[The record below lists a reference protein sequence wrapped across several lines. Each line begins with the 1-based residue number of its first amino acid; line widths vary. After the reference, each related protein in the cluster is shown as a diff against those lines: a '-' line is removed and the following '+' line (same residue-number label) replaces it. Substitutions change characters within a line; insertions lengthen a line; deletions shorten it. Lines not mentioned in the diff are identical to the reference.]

1 MGEPDKP
8 GIIQD
13 QTLVTNNEAEK
24 NQRLNGFQT
33 GKTARDVSRDVIPA
47 NFIQAIEGSK
57 RSTDTLTATYTTS
70 INFLINA
77 GKDVQQL
84 SKQGQ
89 TQNASLIKSIQI
101 TQGKFEEVN
110 LKTTNTLNLLVAK
123 NSKEVKEQ
131 KPKTERSYKE
141 FLLNDTFE
149 GQLVSKIM
157 GVFKDKDPKE
167 ADSNV
172 DNDTDVETA
181 AEAQF
186 IPPLQPVK
194 VMEYSD
200 EALRQLC
207 RLFKNCINIK
217 STSTGRSGCVDLCDK
232 PNSVF
237 NKILGVLG
245 VGGLAVAIG
254 EALVAAIPALATAAA
269 AAAALLLLNNV
280 KNQATKTAKDTSNK
294 ELGEQ
299 RQSADRPA
307 SITAATPEYN
317 KREESINSPVV
328 EVPGVANV
336 QEKPLFVETNTA
348 SGKPLTDF
356 AGKLLTDFAPYLTV
370 KDEPGSAINQNQ
382 PTNFN
387 AAKAGTYN
395 PYNAPVSVATPV
407 KDGEFPWLVK
417 FLAGIALLELL
428 FKKLP
433 TDKDGTGTGGPGGG
447 GGKSIIDKVTV
458 FEDKE
463 PGRRNFNSKPPVTG
477 PVTQPA
483 LTTTAVLTSLTRALE
498 NVTNQQKLLL
508 GFGVI
513 AAAAI
518 TIATRGQA
526 LRLLPLALPL
536 VAQAN
541 TSSNFTPQAKSTD
554 EFTNFSTPKSIP
566 SFNNNVPISSDK
578 ATSLQY
584 AAASVRGENFTSD
597 SNMLL
602 GDRFGDNAQALP
614 VPAPI
619 SLILPVTST
628 ESSINPNI
636 IELNESVKGLTA
648 AFAKQAPNT
657 EVGGTTN
664 ISTNNSSVSN
674 TNSSSGGGAERDV
687 IYMDRN
693 KTRNQNAYRGVL
705 F

>member
-1 MGEPDKP
+1 MAIEGKVATDVELEKAKRQESGPFRGPDGRYAK
-8 GIIQD
+8 
-13 QTLVTNNEAEK
+13 
-24 NQRLNGFQT
+24 
-33 GKTARDVSRDVIPA
+33 RDVLPA
-47 NFIQAIEGSK
+47 NFIEAIAALTK
-57 RSTDTLTATYTTS
+57 STDNLKGTYTTS
-70 INFLINA
+70 LNFLIEA
-77 GKDVQQL
+77 VKEVQQL

-89 TQNASLIKSIQI
+89 TQNASLIKSIQV

-110 LKTTNTLNLLVAK
+110 SKTTNTLNLLVAK

-217 STSTGRSGCVDLCDK
+217 STSTGRNGCVDLCDK
-232 PNSVF
+232 PGSILG
-237 NKILGVLG
+237 KILS
-245 VGGLAVAIG
+245 GLSLLSVAR
-254 EALVAAIPALATAAA
+254 AIAPALSATAVTAMGATAAVQ
-269 AAAALLLLNNV
+269 LLNSTIDNAVIKTLLNKSGELLKRLNPYAAPQTTGGKVPAIETNV
-280 KNQATKTAKDTSNK
+280 RSPGVTVI
-294 ELGEQ
+294 
-299 RQSADRPA
+299 P
-307 SITAATPEYN
+307 ATPAV
-317 KREESINSPVV
+317 PVNNPLPV
-328 EVPGVANV
+328 QTTTTGVP
-336 QEKPLFVETNTA
+336 
-348 SGKPLTDF
+348 
-356 AGKLLTDFAPYLTV
+356 APPAV
-370 KDEPGSAINQNQ
+370 
-382 PTNFN
+382 
-387 AAKAGTYN
+387 
-395 PYNAPVSVATPV
+395 APVPTGAPVPTAPPAVAP
-407 KDGEFPWLVK
+407 KPEPKPEPKIEPKPEPKPEPKIEPKIEPKPKPKIEPPGEIIPFPTAEPLRKAAYTIAQYAVIT
-417 FLAGIALLELL
+417 AGIAAAVALLPEIAVAAGAVTAFRAAAVAVPLL
-428 FKKLP
+428 
-433 TDKDGTGTGGPGGG
+433 
-447 GGKSIIDKVTV
+447 
-458 FEDKE
+458 
-463 PGRRNFNSKPPVTG
+463 
-477 PVTQPA
+477 
-483 LTTTAVLTSLTRALE
+483 
-498 NVTNQQKLLL
+498 
-508 GFGVI
+508 I
-513 AAAAI
+513 AASKSSAA
-518 TIATRGQA
+518 TINQAADVAPAT
-526 LRLLPLALPL
+526 PK
-536 VAQAN
+536 
-541 TSSNFTPQAKSTD
+541 SKSTD
-554 EFTNFSTPKSIP
+554 EFTNFSTPNSIP

-636 IELNESVKGLTA
+636 IELNDTMKGLTA
-648 AFAKQAPNT
+648 AFTKQAPNT

-674 TNSSSGGGAERDV
+674 TSSSFGGAAERDV

-693 KTRNQNAYRGVL
+693 KTRNQNAYRGGL

>member
-1 MGEPDKP
+1 MAIEGKVATDVELEKAKRQESGPFRGPDGRYAK
-8 GIIQD
+8 
-13 QTLVTNNEAEK
+13 
-24 NQRLNGFQT
+24 
-33 GKTARDVSRDVIPA
+33 RDVLPA
-47 NFIQAIEGSK
+47 NFIEAIAALTK
-57 RSTDTLTATYTTS
+57 STDNLKGTYTTS
-70 INFLINA
+70 LNFLIEA
-77 GKDVQQL
+77 VKEVQQL

-89 TQNASLIKSIQI
+89 TQNASLIKSIQV

-110 LKTTNTLNLLVAK
+110 SKTTNTLNLLVAK

-217 STSTGRSGCVDLCDK
+217 STSTGKNGCVDLCDK

-280 KNQATKTAKDTSNK
+280 KNQATKTAEDKSNK
-294 ELGEQ
+294 QVGEEL
-299 RQSADRPA
+299 RSAPRPE
-307 SITAATPEYN
+307 SITAATPGYN
-317 KREESINSPVV
+317 EREKSTNSPVV

-395 PYNAPVSVATPV
+395 PYNAPVSVAAPV
-407 KDGEFPWLVK
+407 KDGPSMPWLVK
-417 FLAGIALLELL
+417 FLAGLALLELL

-433 TDKDGTGTGGPGGG
+433 TDKDGTGTGGGG
-447 GGKSIIDKVTV
+447 GGKPIIEKVTV
-458 FEDKE
+458 IEE
-463 PGRRNFNSKPPVTG
+463 PGRRNLNSKPTAPG
-477 PVTQPA
+477 PGTPA

-554 EFTNFSTPKSIP
+554 EFTNFSTPNSIP

-636 IELNESVKGLTA
+636 IELTDTMKGLTA

-674 TNSSSGGGAERDV
+674 TSSSFGGGAERDV

>member
-141 FLLNDTFE
+141 FLLIDTFE

-317 KREESINSPVV
+317 KREEYINSPVV

-407 KDGEFPWLVK
+407 KGGEPPWLVK
-417 FLAGIALLELL
+417 FLAGLALLELL

-433 TDKDGTGTGGPGGG
+433 TDKDGTGTGGGGKGGG
-447 GGKSIIDKVTV
+447 GTKPIEKVTV
-458 FEDKE
+458 FKDK
-463 PGRRNFNSKPPVTG
+463 GRYLNSKPPVTG
-477 PVTQPA
+477 PVTPPA

-584 AAASVRGENFTSD
+584 AADSVRGENFTSD

-648 AFAKQAPNT
+648 AFTKQAPDT

-674 TNSSSGGGAERDV
+674 TSSSFGGDAERDA

>member
-1 MGEPDKP
+1 MAIEGKVATDVELEKAKRQESGPFRGPDGRYAK
-8 GIIQD
+8 
-13 QTLVTNNEAEK
+13 
-24 NQRLNGFQT
+24 
-33 GKTARDVSRDVIPA
+33 RDVLPA
-47 NFIQAIEGSK
+47 NFIEAIAALTK
-57 RSTDTLTATYTTS
+57 STDNLKGTYTTS
-70 INFLINA
+70 LNFLIEA
-77 GKDVQQL
+77 VKEVQQL

-89 TQNASLIKSIQI
+89 TQNASLIKSIQV

-110 LKTTNTLNLLVAK
+110 SKTTNTLNLLVAK

-217 STSTGRSGCVDLCDK
+217 STSTGRNGCVDLCDK
-232 PNSVF
+232 PGSILG
-237 NKILGVLG
+237 KILS
-245 VGGLAVAIG
+245 GLSLLSVAR
-254 EALVAAIPALATAAA
+254 AIAPALSATAVTAMGATAAVQ
-269 AAAALLLLNNV
+269 LLNSTIDNAVIKTLLNKSGELLKRLNPYAAPQTTGGKVPAIETNV
-280 KNQATKTAKDTSNK
+280 RSPGVTVI
-294 ELGEQ
+294 
-299 RQSADRPA
+299 P
-307 SITAATPEYN
+307 ATPAV
-317 KREESINSPVV
+317 PVNNPLPV
-328 EVPGVANV
+328 QTTTTGVP
-336 QEKPLFVETNTA
+336 
-348 SGKPLTDF
+348 
-356 AGKLLTDFAPYLTV
+356 APPAV
-370 KDEPGSAINQNQ
+370 
-382 PTNFN
+382 
-387 AAKAGTYN
+387 
-395 PYNAPVSVATPV
+395 APVPTGAPVPTAPPAVAP
-407 KDGEFPWLVK
+407 KPEPKPEPKIEPKIEPKPKPKIEPPGEIIPFPTAEPLRKAAYTIAQYAVIT
-417 FLAGIALLELL
+417 AGIAAAVALLPEIAVAAGAVTAFRAAAVAVPLL
-428 FKKLP
+428 
-433 TDKDGTGTGGPGGG
+433 
-447 GGKSIIDKVTV
+447 
-458 FEDKE
+458 
-463 PGRRNFNSKPPVTG
+463 
-477 PVTQPA
+477 
-483 LTTTAVLTSLTRALE
+483 
-498 NVTNQQKLLL
+498 
-508 GFGVI
+508 I
-513 AAAAI
+513 AASKSSAA
-518 TIATRGQA
+518 TINQAADVAPAT
-526 LRLLPLALPL
+526 PK
-536 VAQAN
+536 
-541 TSSNFTPQAKSTD
+541 SKSTD
-554 EFTNFSTPKSIP
+554 EFTNFSTPNSIP

-636 IELNESVKGLTA
+636 IELNDTMKGLTA
-648 AFAKQAPNT
+648 AFTKQAPNT

-674 TNSSSGGGAERDV
+674 TSSSFGGAAERDV

-693 KTRNQNAYRGVL
+693 KTRNQNAYRGGL

>member
-317 KREESINSPVV
+317 KREEYINSPVV

-407 KDGEFPWLVK
+407 KGGEPPWLVK
-417 FLAGIALLELL
+417 FLAGLALLELL

-433 TDKDGTGTGGPGGG
+433 TDKDGTGTGGGGKGGG
-447 GGKSIIDKVTV
+447 GTKPIEKVTV
-458 FEDKE
+458 FKDK
-463 PGRRNFNSKPPVTG
+463 GRYLNSKPPVTG
-477 PVTQPA
+477 PVTPPA

-584 AAASVRGENFTSD
+584 AADSVRGENFTSD

-648 AFAKQAPNT
+648 ACTKQAPDT

-674 TNSSSGGGAERDV
+674 TSSSFGGDAERDA

>member
-1 MGEPDKP
+1 MAIEGKVATDVELEKAKRQESGPFRGPDGRYAK
-8 GIIQD
+8 
-13 QTLVTNNEAEK
+13 
-24 NQRLNGFQT
+24 
-33 GKTARDVSRDVIPA
+33 RDVLPA
-47 NFIQAIEGSK
+47 NFIEAIAALTK
-57 RSTDTLTATYTTS
+57 STDNLKGTYTTS
-70 INFLINA
+70 LNFLIEA
-77 GKDVQQL
+77 VKEVQQL

-89 TQNASLIKSIQI
+89 TQNASLIKSIQV

-110 LKTTNTLNLLVAK
+110 SKTTNTLNLLVAK

-232 PNSVF
+232 PGSILG
-237 NKILGVLG
+237 KILSGLSLLSVARAIAPALSATAVTAMGATAAVQLLNSTIDNAVIKTVLNKSGELLKKLNPYAAPQTTGGKVPAIETNVGSPGVTVIPVTPAVPVTNPIPIETTPPAINPAPGVLPPVAVPESKPKPKPEPKIEPVPESKPEPKIEPKIEPKPDKPPG
-245 VGGLAVAIG
+245 EIIPFPTAEPLRKAAYTIAQYAVITAGIAAAVALLPEIAVAAG
-254 EALVAAIPALATAAA
+254 AVTAFRAAAVAVPLLVAASKSSAATI
-269 AAAALLLLNNV
+269 
-280 KNQATKTAKDTSNK
+280 NQA
-294 ELGEQ
+294 
-299 RQSADRPA
+299 ADVA
-307 SITAATPEYN
+307 SATP
-317 KREESINSPVV
+317 K
-328 EVPGVANV
+328 
-336 QEKPLFVETNTA
+336 
-348 SGKPLTDF
+348 
-356 AGKLLTDFAPYLTV
+356 
-370 KDEPGSAINQNQ
+370 
-382 PTNFN
+382 
-387 AAKAGTYN
+387 
-395 PYNAPVSVATPV
+395 
-407 KDGEFPWLVK
+407 
-417 FLAGIALLELL
+417 
-428 FKKLP
+428 
-433 TDKDGTGTGGPGGG
+433 
-447 GGKSIIDKVTV
+447 
-458 FEDKE
+458 
-463 PGRRNFNSKPPVTG
+463 
-477 PVTQPA
+477 
-483 LTTTAVLTSLTRALE
+483 
-498 NVTNQQKLLL
+498 
-508 GFGVI
+508 
-513 AAAAI
+513 
-518 TIATRGQA
+518 
-526 LRLLPLALPL
+526 
-536 VAQAN
+536 
-541 TSSNFTPQAKSTD
+541 AKSTD

-636 IELNESVKGLTA
+636 IELTDTMKGLTA

-674 TNSSSGGGAERDV
+674 TSSSSGGGTERDV

>member
-8 GIIQD
+8 DIIQD

-33 GKTARDVSRDVIPA
+33 GKATRDVSRDVIPA

-110 LKTTNTLNLLVAK
+110 LKTTNTLLLLVAK

-149 GQLVSKIM
+149 GQLVSKVM
-157 GVFKDKDPKE
+157 GAFKDKDPKKT
-167 ADSNV
+167 DSDV
-172 DNDTDVETA
+172 DDDTDIETG

-194 VMEYSD
+194 VMEYGD

-217 STSTGRSGCVDLCDK
+217 STSTGRNGCVDLCDK
-232 PNSVF
+232 PGSILD
-237 NKILGVLG
+237 KILSGLG
-245 VGGLAVAIG
+245 LLSVARAVAP
-254 EALVAAIPALATAAA
+254 ALSAAAVAAALATAAA
-269 AAAALLLLNNV
+269 AAM
-280 KNQATKTAKDTSNK
+280 
-294 ELGEQ
+294 G
-299 RQSADRPA
+299 
-307 SITAATPEYN
+307 
-317 KREESINSPVV
+317 
-328 EVPGVANV
+328 
-336 QEKPLFVETNTA
+336 
-348 SGKPLTDF
+348 
-356 AGKLLTDFAPYLTV
+356 
-370 KDEPGSAINQNQ
+370 
-382 PTNFN
+382 
-387 AAKAGTYN
+387 
-395 PYNAPVSVATPV
+395 
-407 KDGEFPWLVK
+407 
-417 FLAGIALLELL
+417 
-428 FKKLP
+428 
-433 TDKDGTGTGGPGGG
+433 
-447 GGKSIIDKVTV
+447 
-458 FEDKE
+458 
-463 PGRRNFNSKPPVTG
+463 
-477 PVTQPA
+477 
-483 LTTTAVLTSLTRALE
+483 TTAVLQLLNSTIDNAVIKTVLNKSGEWLKKLNPYAAPQTTGAPGIVVIPATPAVPVNNPLPVQTTTTGVPAPAPLPRFAPGILPPVFAPGIPPPVFAPAPLPRFAPAPPLVFAPAPPPGFAPAPPPRFAPAPPPGFAPAPPPGFAPAPPPGFAPAPPPVFAPKPDTLTVNPPGKIIPFPEIAEPLRKAAYTIAQYA
-498 NVTNQQKLLL
+498 VITA
-508 GFGVI
+508 GI
-513 AAAAI
+513 AAAVA
-518 TIATRGQA
+518 
-526 LRLLPLALPL
+526 LLPEIAVAAGAVTAFRAAAVAVPLLIAASKSSAATINQLAD
-536 VAQAN
+536 VASA
-541 TSSNFTPQAKSTD
+541 TPKAKSTD

-566 SFNNNVPISSDK
+566 SFNNNIPISSDK

-602 GDRFGDNAQALP
+602 GDRFGNNAQALP

-636 IELNESVKGLTA
+636 IELTDTMKGLTA

-657 EVGGTTN
+657 EAGGTTN

-674 TNSSSGGGAERDV
+674 TSSSFGGGAERDV

-693 KTRNQNAYRGVL
+693 KTRNQNAYRGEL

>member
-1 MGEPDKP
+1 MAIEGKVATDVELEKAKRQESGPFRGPDGRYAK
-8 GIIQD
+8 
-13 QTLVTNNEAEK
+13 
-24 NQRLNGFQT
+24 
-33 GKTARDVSRDVIPA
+33 RDVLPA
-47 NFIQAIEGSK
+47 NFIEAIAALTK
-57 RSTDTLTATYTTS
+57 STDNLKGTYTTS
-70 INFLINA
+70 LNFLIEA
-77 GKDVQQL
+77 VKEVQQL

-89 TQNASLIKSIQI
+89 TQNASLIKSIQV

-110 LKTTNTLNLLVAK
+110 SKTTNTLNLLVAK

-217 STSTGRSGCVDLCDK
+217 STSTGRNGCVDLCDK
-232 PNSVF
+232 PGSILG
-237 NKILGVLG
+237 KILS
-245 VGGLAVAIG
+245 GLSLLSVAR
-254 EALVAAIPALATAAA
+254 AIAPALSATAVTAMGATAAVQ
-269 AAAALLLLNNV
+269 LLNSTIDNAVIKTLLNKSGELLKRLNPYAAPQTTGGKVPAIETNV
-280 KNQATKTAKDTSNK
+280 RSPGVTVI
-294 ELGEQ
+294 
-299 RQSADRPA
+299 P
-307 SITAATPEYN
+307 ATPAV
-317 KREESINSPVV
+317 PVNNPLPV
-328 EVPGVANV
+328 QTTTTGVP
-336 QEKPLFVETNTA
+336 
-348 SGKPLTDF
+348 
-356 AGKLLTDFAPYLTV
+356 APPAV
-370 KDEPGSAINQNQ
+370 
-382 PTNFN
+382 
-387 AAKAGTYN
+387 
-395 PYNAPVSVATPV
+395 APVPTGAPVPTAPPAVAPV
-407 KDGEFPWLVK
+407 PTGAPVPTAPPAVAPKPEPKPEPKIEPKPEPKPEPKIEPKIEPKPKPKIEPPGEIIPFPTAEPLRKAAYTIAQYAVIT
-417 FLAGIALLELL
+417 AGIAAAVALLPEIAVAAGAVTAFRAAAVAVPLL
-428 FKKLP
+428 
-433 TDKDGTGTGGPGGG
+433 
-447 GGKSIIDKVTV
+447 
-458 FEDKE
+458 
-463 PGRRNFNSKPPVTG
+463 
-477 PVTQPA
+477 
-483 LTTTAVLTSLTRALE
+483 
-498 NVTNQQKLLL
+498 
-508 GFGVI
+508 I
-513 AAAAI
+513 AASKSSAA
-518 TIATRGQA
+518 TINQAADVAPAT
-526 LRLLPLALPL
+526 PK
-536 VAQAN
+536 
-541 TSSNFTPQAKSTD
+541 SKSTD
-554 EFTNFSTPKSIP
+554 EFTNFSTPNSIP

-636 IELNESVKGLTA
+636 IELNDTMKGLTA
-648 AFAKQAPNT
+648 AFTKQAPNT

-674 TNSSSGGGAERDV
+674 TSSSFGGAAERDV

-693 KTRNQNAYRGVL
+693 KTRNQNAYRGGL